1 MHALDCTCKHAQND
15 VRFGVANSKEKQYKK
30 EKRIYLKS
38 SPQPSQITV
47 EGTFEP
53 L

>member
-1 MHALDCTCKHAQND
+1 MIKLI
-15 VRFGVANSKEKQYKK
+15 FYGGVNNKK
-30 EKRIYLKS
+30 EKKSYLKS